1 MYSLGIILLE
11 MCVPFA
17 TGMEVG
23 EGRVK
28 ENEREKR
35 ERERERERD
44 WKSLDRVCVLGKLQ
58 KF

>member
-1 MYSLGIILLE
+1 MGIILLE
-11 MCVPFA
+11 MCVPFS

-35 ERERERERD
+35 ERERERME
-44 WKSLDRVCVLGKLQ
+44 KCGQGVCSG
-58 KF
+58 